1 MEKLIKKT
9 GKESI
14 FISLCLIV
22 LSIVLISTPGEIAKI
37 ITYMGA
43 GILFF
48 IGVSRI
54 ITSYK
59 VNREF
64 SLKNFD
70 NVSGIVLVLAG
81 LFTLIFSSTIF
92 ALIRIILGLW
102 ITYNGILRLVT
113 AFRLKQIYASTWI
126 PYLVIAMLLIIGG
139 LYLIFTSNA
148 LIRAAGVVLL
158 ISSILDLIGGFIFN
172 SHVDELFR

>member
-1 MEKLIKKT
+1 MEKLIRKT

-14 FISLCLIV
+14 FISLCLIG
-22 LSIVLISTPGEIAKI
+22 LSIILITSPAEVAKI
-37 ITYMGA
+37 ITYTGA
-43 GILFF
+43 GMLLFVG
-48 IGVSRI
+48 ISRI
-54 ITSYK
+54 VTAYK
-59 VNREF
+59 INRQF

-70 NVSGIVLVLAG
+70 NASGIALILAG
-81 LFTLIFSSTIF
+81 IFTLIFSSTIF

-102 ITYNGILRLVT
+102 LAYNGILRLIT
-113 AFRLKQIYASTWI
+113 AFRLKQIYANSWI
-126 PYLVIAMLLIIGG
+126 PYLIIAILLIIGG

-148 LIRAAGVVLL
+148 LIRAAGIVLL

>member
-22 LSIVLISTPGEIAKI
+22 LSIILISSPGEIAKI

-59 VNREF
+59 VTREF

-70 NVSGIVLVLAG
+70 NISGIGLILAG

-102 ITYNGILRLVT
+102 LIYNGVLRLVT
-113 AFRLKQIYASTWI
+113 AFRLKQIYANSWI
-126 PYLVIAMLLIIGG
+126 PYLII
-139 LYLIFTSNA
+139 ISNA

-158 ISSILDLIGGFIFN
+158 KSSILDLIGGFIFN

>member
-59 VNREF
+59 ANREF

-70 NVSGIVLVLAG
+70 NVSGIVLLLAG

-139 LYLIFTSNA
+139 QYLILTSNA
-148 LIRAAGVVLL
+148 LIRSAGVVLL